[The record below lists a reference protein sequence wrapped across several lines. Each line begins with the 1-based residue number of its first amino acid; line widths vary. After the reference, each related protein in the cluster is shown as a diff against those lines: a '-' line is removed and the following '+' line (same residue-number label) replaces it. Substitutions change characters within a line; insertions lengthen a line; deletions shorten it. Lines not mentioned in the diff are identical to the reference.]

1 MTNANQPHGSQGPTA
16 GSRLRAFLL
25 RRTIVRDVVQGII
38 AGGVLAL
45 FTAILIIN
53 AEETVLLHRHRSLP
67 QSSSG
72 GSPDRSA

>member
-1 MTNANQPHGSQGPTA
+1 
-16 GSRLRAFLL
+16 
-25 RRTIVRDVVQGII
+25 
-38 AGGVLAL
+38 VLAL